1 MNRTLWF
8 PDMPG
13 LHTIT
18 RGKKTSYFL
27 FYRTK
32 TGQQR
37 RSKLGDTRILTLKQ
51 AKDEAK
57 RLLAIV
63 CLGGDP
69 FGDRKA
75 QRKELTVGAVMEE
88 LFSEHYT
95 QNRFRDSGYVNEVF
109 QNWSNHLLAPFGHL
123 KISKVTA
130 PIIRKWHKTLH
141 VTPIAANRS
150 KALLSKIFSFA
161 EEKGYLMPGSNPCRA
176 VPNFTEVPRTR
187 FATVEEMKAIGS
199 ILHRDEA
206 IWLEE
211 VCYLYLLIFTGTRP
225 EAVNRFSWNNVTY
238 SEWEGRMIA
247 TIGFVGKRGWDE
259 VIIPHWVYELL
270 IQIPRNVNQF
280 IFSIRFPTAYW
291 NSVRK
296 EAGCEDLRARDWRRT
311 FGTLGLSIGISRGA
325 VGEILNHRGD
335 SETIKYTKLLPEARI
350 KNSLEIATE
359 MKRRLAP

>member
-18 RGKKTSYFL
+18 RDKKTSYFL

-69 FGDRKA
+69 FGERKA
-75 QRKELTVGAVMEE
+75 ARHEITVEEVMEE

-95 QNRFRDSGYVNEVF
+95 QNRFHASGYVKEVF
-109 QNWSNHLLAPFGHL
+109 QNWNNHLSVSFGHL
-123 KISKVTA
+123 KLSKVTA
-130 PIIRKWHKTLH
+130 PIIRKWHKTLSE
-141 VTPIAANRS
+141 TPIAANRS

-161 EEKGYLMPGSNPCRA
+161 EEKGYMMPGSNPCRA
-176 VPNFTEVPRTR
+176 VPNFTEVPRIR
-187 FATVEEMKAIGS
+187 FAMPIEMKAIGS

-206 IWLEE
+206 KKLEE
-211 VCYLYLLIFTGTRP
+211 VCYLYMLIFTGTRLK
-225 EAVNRFSWNNVTY
+225 AVNRFSWVNVTY
-238 SEWEGRMIA
+238 TKWCGKMVAR
-247 TIGFVGKRGWDE
+247 IGFRGKTGWDE

-270 IQIPRNVNQF
+270 IQLPKNSDQF
-280 IFSIRFPTAYW
+280 IFSIPFPTAYW
-291 NSVRK
+291 NEVRK

-350 KNSLEIATE
+350 KNSLEIAQE
-359 MKRRLAP
+359 MRKRLAP